1 MSEMA
6 PASWGHASR
15 HYAEGGVTGIPAK
28 AAGAPSPMERRW
40 AELLEK
46 ATPGV
51 RDTVERT
58 YKQWNGILRDY
69 MRTETA
75 LRLTVGDEAQAVPV
89 RVVAGMPRPFAQV
102 IEQFDGLE
110 WLLLN
115 RARVEDAQRG
125 SRFMLDNYGS
135 LLGEVPDDAEVAE
148 PEHLIAVENT
158 AAELLKLL
166 EKIDAVKRIIGI
178 EEDVLGAYFFRVPE
192 IRLYWMVIGI
202 IASALD
208 VSPEALTIV
217 VLTHELAHA
226 YTHLGRDIDNEQWD
240 TGAFAGSDLDIVE
253 GLAQFYTNVICQRL
267 EPRMPGALRA
277 YKALLEKQS
286 GSYRAHLD
294 WVGGE
299 ERGGEI
305 VRVAMIE
312 CRSQRMT
319 ESAKFGQAIDRH
331 RKQVKGREKPVKAQ
345 ATGAPGNSGM
355 SGSA

>member
-1 MSEMA
+1 MTSHSTTA
-6 PASWGHASR
+6 WGNPSR
-15 HYAEGGVTGIPAK
+15 HYTEQWS
-28 AAGAPSPMERRW
+28 AAQRPPSPKGLTPTERRW
-40 AELLEK
+40 QELLEQ
-46 ATPGV
+46 ASPGV

-89 RVVAGMPRPFAQV
+89 RVVAGMPKPFADV
-102 IEQFDGLE
+102 IAQFEGLE

-125 SRFMLDNYGS
+125 SQFLREHHAGLHRVLPPQVS
-135 LLGEVPDDAEVAE
+135 VAD
-148 PEHLIAVENT
+148 LTQIAAVEST
-158 AAELLKLL
+158 ASALLTLL
-166 EKIDAVKRIIGI
+166 DKSEAVTRITSIN
-178 EEDVLGAYFFRVPE
+178 EDVLGAYFFRIPE
-192 IRLYWMVIGI
+192 IRLYWLVIGI

-226 YTHLGRDIDNEQWD
+226 YTHLGRDIDNEQWE
-240 TGAFAGSDLDIVE
+240 TEAFARSDLSIVE
-253 GLAQFYTNVICQRL
+253 GLAQFYTKVICLRL
-267 EPRMPGALRA
+267 EPRMPAAFRA
-277 YKALLEKQS
+277 YATLLERQS
-286 GSYRAHLD
+286 GPYRAHLD
-294 WVGGE
+294 WVGDE

-312 CRSQRMT
+312 CRSQQMT

-331 RKQVKGREKPVKAQ
+331 RKQVKGREKPVKTQTKGPAK
-345 ATGAPGNSGM
+345 SGET